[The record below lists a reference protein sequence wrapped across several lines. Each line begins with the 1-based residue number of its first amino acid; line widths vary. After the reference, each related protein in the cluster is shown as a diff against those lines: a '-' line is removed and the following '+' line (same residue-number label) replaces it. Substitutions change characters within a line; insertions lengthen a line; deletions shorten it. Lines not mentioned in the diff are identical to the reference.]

1 MNNMMQ
7 YKDYFCSIHYNDED
21 KIFYGKV
28 EYIRSLI
35 SFEGEDITS
44 LRSSFEEAIE
54 DYLALCREK
63 EIDPEKPFKG
73 TFNVRVGSQLHRQAV
88 LFAQQR
94 GLNLNKLVTDALQCY
109 LNGESL
115 KNSYVFSSD
124 LMINLGRVF
133 RGLLFSLTLRDR
145 KGDRKFAIHF

>member
-7 YKDYFCSIHYNDED
+7 YKDYFGSIHYNDED

-115 KNSYVFSSD
+115 KNS
-124 LMINLGRVF
+124 
-133 RGLLFSLTLRDR
+133 
-145 KGDRKFAIHF
+145 